1 MSCFPYSS
9 KDLKNEGY
17 RKPIAQPRATYTT
30 DEDFYTSESST
41 MDPANRTPAP
51 PLRTT
56 SAVSNIGV
64 SNSGT
69 GYISDGPET
78 ILVNP
83 FSKPLPPTPGSEKRE
98 RRAKKGKLSSSAG
111 LAPPPPLPN
120 ISFPMKVH
128 HEVHITIDPVSGEFT
143 GMSAEWAAMLRK
155 AGISVREQ
163 QQHMELIRN
172 ALEIC
177 TIDKSSGT
185 VKYMNDLSSS
195 TSPSITP
202 TRFENGG
209 EAISRGGEGSYHRR
223 SVTTTASSGRGSSE
237 DGSSAGYAGI
247 VDEGLLKPS
256 LLQTNG
262 CTLLNQVDEFPH
274 ASTLPRRLRASSGR
288 VPPGSESSGSSGNSS
303 INNRLRIPGGALQ
316 GAVLFQPPSP
326 QATRRRFPT
335 PTAVTTHK
343 GGATISTNNQCSPP
357 PVASR
362 PEQTKSIY
370 TIPVDTPN
378 ATPKPQLQR
387 SRNRN
392 IATNSQNPSHP
403 SDYDLSEE
411 TKREV
416 SHEKYA
422 NFASSSSAASASPV
436 PPKVATA
443 PADLSSSNQSQ
454 PQSHPQHNYH
464 HSSCDSGGADGN
476 KNHQHHHNHEGDHR
490 VILAKM
496 KSKMTDEEVYAQ
508 LRRLI
513 SEGSPMD
520 KYRKLEKIGQGAT
533 GIVSLGVE
541 IATGRRVAIKQMN
554 LKLQP
559 KKELIVNE
567 IFVMKGNKHVNV
579 VNYLDSYLVE
589 ADELWV
595 VMEYLDGGS
604 LTEVVTETLM
614 DEGQIS
620 TVCRECLQALEFLH
634 GNNVIHRDIKSD
646 NILLGLDGSVKLT
659 DFGFCA
665 QLSAEQTKRS
675 TIVGTPYWMAPEVVS
690 RKQYGPK
697 VDVWSLGIMAL
708 EMITGEPP
716 YLNEIPLKALYL
728 IATNGKPEIK
738 DADKLSP
745 DFLDFLDRCLD
756 VDVEKRATAH
766 DLLKHP
772 FITRHS
778 KSVSCLVPLILVAR
792 EQATSHAQ

>member
-9 KDLKNEGY
+9 KDIKGVEY
-17 RKPIAQPRATYTT
+17 RKPFVQPWDAYNA
-30 DEDFYTSESST
+30 DDDPNSFESST
-41 MDPANRTPAP
+41 VDPANRTPAP

-56 SAVSNIGV
+56 STASSSGASSSGV
-64 SNSGT
+64 GMV
-69 GYISDGPET
+69 SDGGGLP
-78 ILVNP
+78 NF
-83 FSKPLPPTPGSEKRE
+83 FSKPLPPTPCNERRE
-98 RRAKKGKLSSSAG
+98 RRVKRGKQGAS
-111 LAPPPPLPN
+111 LAPPPSLPN
-120 ISFPMKVH
+120 ISLPMKVH
-128 HEVHITIDPVSGEFT
+128 HEVHVTIDPNSGEFK
-143 GMSAEWAAMLRK
+143 GMPAGWAAMLRK
-155 AGISVREQ
+155 AGISMRDQ
-163 QQHMELIRN
+163 QKHMEVIWN

-177 TIDKSSGT
+177 TTNKSTGT
-185 VKYMNDLSSS
+185 VKYMNDLSINS
-195 TSPSITP
+195 SPSSTP
-202 TRFENGG
+202 TRAGMDNGVFVS
-209 EAISRGGEGSYHRR
+209 EVYRR
-223 SVTTTASSGRGSSE
+223 SASSGRGSSE
-237 DGSSAGYAGI
+237 DSSATCGSSFGGGSTEECLFKHLFQPLA
-247 VDEGLLKPS
+247 
-256 LLQTNG
+256 NG
-262 CTLLNQVDEFPH
+262 CAIDRPDEVPH
-274 ASTLPRRLRASSGR
+274 ASTLPRRRGTSTSALPPTASDSSSSG
-288 VPPGSESSGSSGNSS
+288 GGGSSSSNSS
-303 INNRLRIPGGALQ
+303 TNNRLRLPPSTAPLP
-316 GAVLFQPPSP
+316 LLLQPPSP
-326 QATRRRFPT
+326 QATRRRFPAPL
-335 PTAVTTHK
+335 PTAARR
-343 GGATISTNNQCSPP
+343 GSPPIQRP

-370 TIPVDTPN
+370 TIPIDAPD
-378 ATPKPQLQR
+378 ATPKLQHQNNPNCSSEQKPTR
-387 SRNRN
+387 SSPHPMPRVTT
-392 IATNSQNPSHP
+392 ASVDASCGGSDGQFSTPS
-403 SDYDLSEE
+403 
-411 TKREV
+411 
-416 SHEKYA
+416 
-422 NFASSSSAASASPV
+422 SP
-436 PPKVATA
+436 PTKVATA
-443 PADLSSSNQSQ
+443 PADLTSGKQG
-454 PQSHPQHNYH
+454 YH
-464 HSSCDSGGADGN
+464 HNN
-476 KNHQHHHNHEGDHR
+476 KSHHNHHHHNHDGDHNA
-490 VILAKM
+490 ILAKM
-496 KSKMTDEEVYAQ
+496 KSKMTDEEVYAH
-508 LRRLI
+508 LRLLV
-513 SEGSPMD
+513 SEGSPTD

-541 IATGRRVAIKQMN
+541 TATGRRVAIKQMN

-665 QLSAEQTKRS
+665 QLSAEQNKRS

-738 DADKLSP
+738 DADKLSSEFR
-745 DFLDFLDRCLD
+745 DFLDCCLE

-772 FITRHS
+772 FITQRS

-792 EQATSHAQ
+792 EQVTSHAQ